1 MQLFEFNDLRQTLLA
16 KRVPGGLWEGK
27 LSASAVA
34 TATAICA
41 LEIADPVKYASL
53 IDRAR
58 AFLLATQNPDGGW
71 GDSPESPSN
80 VTATLLSYASLR
92 HTGAKL
98 EKVEQY
104 LLRFL
109 PSLSS
114 SFLAAGVR
122 QIYGRDLTFSAPIL
136 ALCAIRGLL
145 PVSAVPRLPF
155 ELAMLPRKTFHL
167 LKLPVVSYA
176 IPALIAVGLMRAP
189 KNPLAGRLLDK
200 FAAMQP
206 VNGGFL
212 EAVPLNSFCVLCLTY
227 AGFGQH
233 PAVQKSLG
241 FIARSARPDG
251 SFAIDSNLQLWV
263 TSLSI
268 KALGREAFTETER
281 VELTQRLL
289 ATQQTQIHPFNGAL
303 PGGWGW
309 TTLPGAVPD
318 GDDTAAALLAVK
330 ELGVAAW
337 SERIAAGVRW
347 LMSLQNRDGG
357 IATFCRGWGHLPF
370 DRSCPDISAHALAA
384 LQTWRGEAPPEFQ
397 HEIDCATVKILKYL
411 TRHQHPD
418 GSFFPLWFGDQNAPG
433 NLSPIFGTA
442 VVLKHL
448 GAFAFLGK
456 ERALTFLLA
465 AQNPDGSWGGGSQ
478 TPGKV
483 ITTALAVTALKR
495 AGGDAG
501 AIAKGEA
508 SLLAKGDG
516 APEPVG
522 LYFAKLWYSEE
533 LYPLIFKV
541 EALR

>member
-1 MQLFEFNDLRQTLLA
+1 MQPFELDHLRQALLA
-16 KRVPGGLWEGK
+16 KRGANGLWEGK

-34 TATAICA
+34 AATAVCA

-80 VTATLLSYASLR
+80 VTASLLSYAAMR

-114 SFLAAGVR
+114 SELAAGIR

-136 ALCAIRGLL
+136 ALCAIRGVL

-155 ELAMLPRKTFHL
+155 ELALLPRQTFHW

-176 IPALIAVGLMRAP
+176 IPALIAVGLMRKP
-189 KNPLAGRLLDK
+189 KSPLAGRLLDK

-212 EAVPLNSFCVLCLTY
+212 EAVPLNAFCVLCLTY

-268 KALGREAFTETER
+268 KALGREAFDDAART
-281 VELTQRLL
+281 ELTQCLL
-289 ATQQTQIHPFNGAL
+289 AAQQTQTHPFNGAL

-318 GDDTAAALLAVK
+318 GDDTASALLAVK

-337 SERIAAGVRW
+337 SERIAAGIRW
-347 LMSLQNRDGG
+347 LIGLQNRDGG

-384 LQTWRGEAPPEFQ
+384 LLAWREAAPPDNQ
-397 HEIDCATVKILKYL
+397 HLIDRATGRILRYL
-411 TRHQHPD
+411 ARHQHKD
-418 GSFFPLWFGDQNAPG
+418 GSFLPLWFGDQNAPG
-433 NLSPIFGTA
+433 NRSPVLGTA

-448 GAFAFLGK
+448 GPVAFAGK
-456 ERALTFLLA
+456 ERSVAFLLE
-465 AQNPDGSWGGGSQ
+465 AQNPDGSWGGGTQ

-495 AGGDAG
+495 CGGDAA
-501 AIAKGEA
+501 AIAKGQA
-508 SLLAKGDG
+508 FLLAHGDNV
-516 APEPVG
+516 PEPVG

-533 LYPLIFKV
+533 LYPLIFTV

>member
-1 MQLFEFNDLRQTLLA
+1 MQLFESDNLRRTLLA

-34 TATAICA
+34 TATAVCA
-41 LEIADPVKYASL
+41 LEMADPVKYESL
-53 IDRAR
+53 IARAR
-58 AFLLATQNPDGGW
+58 AFLLTTRNPDGGW

-80 VTATLLSYASLR
+80 VTATLLSYAALR
-92 HTGAKL
+92 RTGAKL
-98 EKVEQY
+98 DKVEQY
-104 LLRFL
+104 LQGVLA
-109 PSLSS
+109 SLNSS
-114 SFLAAGVR
+114 ELAANVR
-122 QIYGRDLTFSAPIL
+122 RIYGRDLTFSAPIL

-145 PVSAVPRLPF
+145 PVSEVPRLPF
-155 ELAMLPRKTFHL
+155 ELAVLPRRTFQF

-176 IPALIAVGLMRAP
+176 IPALIAVGLMRSS
-189 KNPLAGRLLDK
+189 KSPLAGRLLDK

-241 FIARSARPDG
+241 FIVRSARPDG

-263 TSLSI
+263 SSLSI
-268 KALGREAFTETER
+268 KALGRDAFSEPER
-281 VELTQRLL
+281 AELTQYLL
-289 ATQQTQIHPFNGAL
+289 AAQQMQPHPFNGAL

-318 GDDTAAALLAVK
+318 GDDTAAALLALK
-330 ELGVAAW
+330 ELGIASW

-347 LMSLQNRDGG
+347 LTGLQNRDGG

-384 LQTWRGEAPPEFQ
+384 MRAWRGEAPAEYQ
-397 HEIDCATVKILKYL
+397 RLIDRATRRILKYL
-411 TRHQHPD
+411 QRRQHVD
-418 GSFFPLWFGDQNAPG
+418 GSFLPLWFGDQNAPG
-433 NLSPIFGTA
+433 HLSPVFGTA

-448 GAFAFLGK
+448 DNISFAGKARATAFLQQ
-456 ERALTFLLA
+456 T
-465 AQNPDGSWGGGSQ
+465 QNSDGSWGGGSQ

-483 ITTALAVTALKR
+483 VTTALAVTALKR
-495 AGGDAG
+495 AGGDAA
-501 AIAKGEA
+501 AIADGQA
-508 SLLAKGDG
+508 FLLAHRDG
-516 APEPVG
+516 EPEPVG

-533 LYPLIFKV
+533 LYPLIFTV
-541 EALR
+541 EAER